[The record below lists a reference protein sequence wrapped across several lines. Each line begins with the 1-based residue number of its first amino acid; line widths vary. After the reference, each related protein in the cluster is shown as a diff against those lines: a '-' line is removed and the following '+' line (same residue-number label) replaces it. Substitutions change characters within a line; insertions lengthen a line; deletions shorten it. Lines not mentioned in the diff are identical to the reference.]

1 MKLKGQ
7 VDEFYNSY
15 KVLHMELAGL
25 SSTVALIESS
35 RKAIGMRIVVL
46 YLPSF
51 NLINIYC
58 RLKSLSTKYL
68 QI

>member
-15 KVLHMELAGL
+15 KTLHMELAGL

-35 RKAIGMRIVVL
+35 RKTIGIG
-46 YLPSF
+46 S
-51 NLINIYC
+51 
-58 RLKSLSTKYL
+58 
-68 QI
+68 